1 MTKPPPYPTPH
12 GPFRA
17 DQLRSGD
24 PYELSAGHTV
34 PCLPTG
40 GRGSRTNLLGAQ
52 VLETDPAVESAGVDT
67 GFTPAPDV
75 LRAPDVAV
83 GNVADAPGW
92 VPGAPP
98 LALEYADGGQDEAEL
113 TSKVRDLLSWG
124 TRCVW
129 VVRLQGPRRVEV
141 YERGLEMRLFG
152 PGEVLEAP
160 GVLRNPVP
168 VEALYDRAAAHE
180 AILRNLLQRWGY
192 ESLDAIHAAGR
203 AAGLADA
210 RAEGKAFGTLQ
221 GQLQALRSAVRDV
234 LETRGLA
241 CEGELLD
248 ALMGCQDPET
258 LRVWLC
264 RAAVVESS
272 EQVLA

>member
-1 MTKPPPYPTPH
+1 MMKSPPYPTPH

-129 VVRLQGPRRVEV
+129 VVRL
-141 YERGLEMRLFG
+141 
-152 PGEVLEAP
+152 
-160 GVLRNPVP
+160 
-168 VEALYDRAAAHE
+168 
-180 AILRNLLQRWGY
+180 
-192 ESLDAIHAAGR
+192 AIHLTRDKLVPPWRNITSFFALNIR
-203 AAGLADA
+203 RLGLFQCHSGYAYFITSP
-210 RAEGKAFGTLQ
+210 RGT
-221 GQLQALRSAVRDV
+221 VR
-234 LETRGLA
+234 LPIP
-241 CEGELLD
+241 
-248 ALMGCQDPET
+248 Q
-258 LRVWLC
+258 
-264 RAAVVESS
+264 SS
-272 EQVLA
+272 GNA